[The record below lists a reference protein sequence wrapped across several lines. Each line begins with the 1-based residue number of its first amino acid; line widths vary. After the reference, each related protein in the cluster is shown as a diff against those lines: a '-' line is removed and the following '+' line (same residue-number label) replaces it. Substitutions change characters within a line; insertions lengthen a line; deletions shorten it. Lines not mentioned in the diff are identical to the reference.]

1 MQRRDSLR
9 LEFARR
15 LDGIKLKNN
24 IVRILQQHDELPR
37 HRLVAGR
44 DDLDRVLSLIQRQRG
59 VAAAV
64 DSVAPHTARLKI
76 ASRRCRLDGLRLHR
90 VTRRAVHETDAD
102 RLG

>member
-1 MQRRDSLR
+1 MQRRDVLR

-15 LDGIKLKNN
+15 LNGIKLENDV
-24 IVRILQQHDELPR
+24 VRILRQHDELTR

-44 DDLDRVLSLIQRQRG
+44 DDFDRVLSLMQRQRG
-59 VAAAV
+59 VAAAF

-76 ASRRCRLDGLRLHR
+76 ASRRCRLDRIRLHR
-90 VTRRAVHETDAD
+90 ITRRAIHETDAD